1 MIDGIRNIEEA
12 LGDGIKRLMPSEAS
26 NLWVIRQSIVAS
38 RKIKIDELFTTENL
52 ATKRAG
58 SGISPM
64 RWEEVLGKKAIR
76 DFHENELIEL

>member
-1 MIDGIRNIEEA
+1 MIDGIRKIEEA

-38 RKIKIDELFTTENL
+38 RKIKKDELFSMENL
-52 ATKRAG
+52 TTKRAG
-58 SGISPM
+58 NGISPM

-76 DFHENELIEL
+76 DFHENELIAL

>member
-1 MIDGIRNIEEA
+1 
-12 LGDGIKRLMPSEAS
+12 MPSEAP

-38 RKIKIDELFTTENL
+38 KKIKKDELFSTDNL

-64 RWEEVLGKKAIR
+64 RWEEVIGNKAIR
-76 DFHENELIEL
+76 DFHENDLIEL